1 MAIKSTKSAIKT
13 TSGMDIRNNK
23 QRGEW
28 AELRFM
34 AKASEH
40 GFKLNQPWGDLRY
53 DVAIDLDGRLIRVQI
68 KSTILSR
75 LPGSYVVK
83 LCRSAA
89 RYYQKSD
96 FDVLAIYVVALDI
109 WYVIP
114 AAVALRRR
122 HIQVAP
128 GCEQNPFE
136 RFREA
141 WHLLRKGV
149 DANPKTR
156 RGISIHAMQALGD
169 PYSPVRAFAKGG
181 NRTAGTMESRAFWL
195 AAPLETMQP
204 RL

>member
-1 MAIKSTKSAIKT
+1 
-13 TSGMDIRNNK
+13 MDIRNNK

-75 LPGSYVVK
+75 LPGSFVVK

-89 RYYQKSD
+89 LYYQKSD
-96 FDVLAIYVVALDI
+96 FDVLALYVVAMDI
-109 WYVIP
+109 WYIIP
-114 AAVALRRR
+114 AAAALRWRT
-122 HIQVAP
+122 IQVAP
-128 GCEQNPFE
+128 GCEHNAFE

-141 WHLLRKGV
+141 WHLMRDGV
-149 DANPKTR
+149 DTTSKKQP
-156 RGISIHAMQALGD
+156 GISIHAMAAIDPCPPVIRGAGLLGD
-169 PYSPVRAFAKGG
+169 LQTTSD
-181 NRTAGTMESRAFWL
+181 
-195 AAPLETMQP
+195 
-204 RL
+204 